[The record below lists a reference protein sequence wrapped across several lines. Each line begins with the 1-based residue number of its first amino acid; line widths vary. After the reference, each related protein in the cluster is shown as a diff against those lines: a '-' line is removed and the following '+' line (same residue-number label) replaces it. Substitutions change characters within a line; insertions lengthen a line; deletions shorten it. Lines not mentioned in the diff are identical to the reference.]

1 MAAKEIKQRIV
12 LEGEKE
18 YNQAIR
24 DAQRNLK
31 TLKSELK
38 AETAEMGRNA
48 TEQQKA
54 EAKAKSLK
62 AQIAEQEKV
71 VKTLKAALAQAKEE
85 YGDNADVVAKW
96 EQKLNNARTT
106 LANMQNDLESVGS
119 GFRTVNTDA
128 AAATV
133 ATKSVADSLGAIG
146 GAGDAVAGAIESIFT
161 GMIDTVTSAVGEL
174 WDLISET
181 AARAN
186 NWTDLAS
193 YYGSTAK
200 DIQLMDMAISSAAGD
215 FGKFTNL
222 VNQLSFGGKNKKIT
236 EWFGISDENYTNN
249 IDYTLAVLDA
259 MQRAYRDWG
268 TGGKWDSAMADIF
281 GGKKSADVSW
291 FVTNLDK
298 IRENMAELSKDDN
311 YLLNEDELGTM
322 NDLWLQINKIEEKWE
337 AIKRKFAS
345 GFGQVSLD
353 LLVNVE
359 GTLDGIA
366 DYLNAT
372 DDEGKQAAID
382 KIRTNVEDFFTKLGE
397 VIRDCI
403 HIIKDVGLSLKESDD
418 PLTSAIGD
426 ILVKLSEGLQWIVDN
441 ADKVKQALEF
451 IFGAWLL
458 LKLAAIAGKLSGI
471 VKQIEVV
478 KAFKGFS
485 AAGAAGGAA
494 EAAASGSTG
503 GIMSGVGTVLA
514 KVAPWLVGASILG
527 KNAFTEQ
534 GNDDILDENG
544 NLRPEMAAAGWTVN
558 EKGEPV
564 APAEFDG
571 RLRFANDRPE
581 IEEDVDLT
589 PVYTDQDREN
599 AVQDWWDAWRE
610 SADDEG
616 SALEW
621 FQEVFGDKFGDVWDN
636 IIRKLDELDEG
647 EKMPEDIPAD
657 WWMSAGNWNQD
668 RITGSDLNSFR
679 GLPGQLKVAAQAGVA
694 AGVSGLKV
702 SMDGRLVGAVVAPYV
717 SEMIARDLDE

>member
-119 GFRTVNTDA
+119 GFRTMNTDA

-161 GMIDTVTSAVGEL
+161 GMIDTVTSAVGDL
-174 WDLISET
+174 WGLISET
-181 AARAN
+181 AAKAN
-186 NWTDLAS
+186 KWTDIAGYWGTDAQTIQQYARAVGAS
-193 YYGSTAK
+193 ANSFE
-200 DIQLMDMAISSAAGD
+200 DLQAAVS
-215 FGKFTNL
+215 KI
-222 VNQLSFGGKNKKIT
+222 VMGGKGKKIT
-236 EWFGISDENYTNN
+236 ELLNISDVEYKNEW
-249 IDYTLAVLDA
+249 
-259 MQRAYRDWG
+259 AY
-268 TGGKWDSAMADIF
+268 AMAVMDQLSNMTAEGKNMTPIYEQIF
-281 GGKKSADVSW
+281 GERKSTKVMDLVNDWKWIQEHLPEFDGNKSGYGMS
-291 FVTNLDK
+291 D
-298 IRENMAELSKDDN
+298 EELS
-311 YLLNEDELGTM
+311 TM
-322 NDLWLQINKIEEKWE
+322 NALWVSINDIEEKWN
-337 AIKRKFAS
+337 AIKENIAG

-458 LKLAAIAGKLSGI
+458 LKLAAIAGTLSGI
-471 VKQIEVV
+471 VAQIEVV

-668 RITGSDLNSFR
+668 RITGSDLSSFR